1 MKRSIKNSF
10 TEDGIESI
18 LSVKNMIINVL
29 KEENLKFQN
38 KVKKLENQ
46 LLELDQKNNSLD
58 QYTRSNNLEI
68 QGIVAKVADEKLD
81 EKVIDIFSFRGI
93 EVEAVE

>member
-1 MKRSIKNSF
+1 M
-10 TEDGIESI
+10 
-18 LSVKNMIINVL
+18 SVKNTIIDVL

-58 QYTRSNNLEI
+58 QYTKSNNLEI
-68 QGIVAKVADEKLD
+68 QGIVANVADEKLE
-81 EKVIDIFSFRGI
+81 EKVIDIFSFLGI
-93 EVEAVE
+93 QVEAVE

>member
-38 KVKKLENQ
+38 KVKKLQNQ

>member
-1 MKRSIKNSF
+1 M
-10 TEDGIESI
+10 
-18 LSVKNMIINVL
+18 SVKNTIIHVL

-68 QGIVAKVADEKLD
+68 QGIVANVADEKLE
-81 EKVIDIFSFRGI
+81 EKVIDIFSFLGI
-93 EVEAVE
+93 QVEAAE

>member
-18 LSVKNMIINVL
+18 LSVKNMIINLL

>member
-1 MKRSIKNSF
+1 M
-10 TEDGIESI
+10 
-18 LSVKNMIINVL
+18 SVKNTIIHVL

-68 QGIVAKVADEKLD
+68 QGIVANVADEKLE
-81 EKVIDIFSFRGI
+81 EKVIDIFSFLGI
-93 EVEAVE
+93 QVEAVE

>member
-1 MKRSIKNSF
+1 M
-10 TEDGIESI
+10 
-18 LSVKNMIINVL
+18 SVKNTIIDVL

-38 KVKKLENQ
+38 KVEKLENQ

-68 QGIVAKVADEKLD
+68 QGIVANVADEKLE
-81 EKVIDIFSFRGI
+81 EKVIDIFSFLGI
-93 EVEAVE
+93 QVEAVE

>member
-1 MKRSIKNSF
+1 M
-10 TEDGIESI
+10 
-18 LSVKNMIINVL
+18 SVKNTIIDVL
-29 KEENLKFQN
+29 REENLKFQN

-68 QGIVAKVADEKLD
+68 QGIVANVADEKLE
-81 EKVIDIFSFRGI
+81 EKVIDIFSFLGI
-93 EVEAVE
+93 QVEAVE

>member
-68 QGIVAKVADEKLD
+68 QGIVAKVADEKKKK
-81 EKVIDIFSFRGI
+81 KVIDIFSFRGI

>member
-1 MKRSIKNSF
+1 M
-10 TEDGIESI
+10 
-18 LSVKNMIINVL
+18 SVKNTIIDVL

-68 QGIVAKVADEKLD
+68 QGIVANVADEKLE
-81 EKVIDIFSFRGI
+81 EKVIDIFSFLGI
-93 EVEAVE
+93 QVEAVE

>member
-1 MKRSIKNSF
+1 M
-10 TEDGIESI
+10 
-18 LSVKNMIINVL
+18 SVKNTIIDVL

-46 LLELDQKNNSLD
+46 LLELDQKNNSSD

-68 QGIVAKVADEKLD
+68 QGIVANVADEKLE
-81 EKVIDIFSFRGI
+81 EKVIDIFSFLGI
-93 EVEAVE
+93 QVEAVE

>member
-1 MKRSIKNSF
+1 
-10 TEDGIESI
+10 
-18 LSVKNMIINVL
+18 MIINVL

>member
-1 MKRSIKNSF
+1 
-10 TEDGIESI
+10 
-18 LSVKNMIINVL
+18 MIINVL

-38 KVKKLENQ
+38 KVKKLENG

>member
-1 MKRSIKNSF
+1 
-10 TEDGIESI
+10 
-18 LSVKNMIINVL
+18 MIINLL

>member
-1 MKRSIKNSF
+1 M
-10 TEDGIESI
+10 
-18 LSVKNMIINVL
+18 SVKNTIIDVL

-68 QGIVAKVADEKLD
+68 QGIVANVADEKLE
-81 EKVIDIFSFRGI
+81 EKGIDIFSFLGI
-93 EVEAVE
+93 QVEAVE

>member
-1 MKRSIKNSF
+1 M
-10 TEDGIESI
+10 
-18 LSVKNMIINVL
+18 SVKNTIIDVL

-68 QGIVAKVADEKLD
+68 QRIVANVADEKLE
-81 EKVIDIFSFRGI
+81 EKVIDIFSFLGI
-93 EVEAVE
+93 QVEAVE